1 MQGMSTSDA
10 PAPKA
15 PKMEGPPPK
24 ILIVSA
30 PYYHHVVDGMF
41 KAANEI
47 LAQVNAEITHV
58 EVAGAFELP
67 QALGLALRAK
77 ADFDGYIVLG
87 CVVRGETDHYEF
99 ICSATMDGLMHVA
112 LDHAICLGTA
122 VLTVDTL
129 AQAVA
134 RSHETG
140 ANKGAEAAVAC
151 LKQILLARQ
160 FAA

>member
-1 MQGMSTSDA
+1 MSTADA
-10 PAPKA
+10 PAPVA
-15 PKMEGPPPK
+15 PKLAGPPPRV
-24 ILIVSA
+24 LIISA
-30 PYYHHVVDGMF
+30 PYYHHVVDGMQSAALAIF
-41 KAANEI
+41 KQASAATE
-47 LAQVNAEITHV
+47 VV
-58 EVAGAFELP
+58 EVSGAFELP
-67 QALGLALRAK
+67 QALALAAAGK
-77 ADFDGYIVLG
+77 ETFDGYIVLG

-99 ICSATMDGLMHVA
+99 ICDSTMNGLMQVA
-112 LDHAICLGTA
+112 TTHGLCLGSA

-151 LKQILLARQ
+151 LRQIGLKRR

>member
-1 MQGMSTSDA
+1 MSTADA
-10 PAPKA
+10 QTPLAPKLAGPAPR
-15 PKMEGPPPK
+15 
-24 ILIVSA
+24 ILLVSA
-30 PYYHHVVDGMF
+30 PYYHHVVDGMLG
-41 KAANEI
+41 AAREI
-47 LAQVNAEITHV
+47 LAQVHAETTLV
-58 EVAGAFELP
+58 EVSGAFELP
-67 QALGLALRAK
+67 QAVAIALK
-77 ADFDGYIVLG
+77 QGQTYDGYIVLG

-99 ICSATMDGLMHVA
+99 ISAATMDGLMHLA
-112 LDHAICLGTA
+112 LAHGIALGTA

-151 LKQILLARQ
+151 LKQIAIARK

>member
-1 MQGMSTSDA
+1 MSTADA
-10 PAPKA
+10 PVPKA
-15 PKMEGPPPK
+15 PRLDGPPPK
-24 ILIVSA
+24 ILAVSA
-30 PYYHHVVDGMF
+30 PYYHHVVDGMM

-47 LAQVNAEITHV
+47 LEQAKAEVTHI
-58 EVAGAFELP
+58 EVSGAFELP
-67 QALGLALRAK
+67 QALSLALHAK
-77 ADFDGYIVLG
+77 AEFDGYIVLG

-112 LDHAICLGTA
+112 VNHAICLGTA

-151 LKQILLARQ
+151 LKQIALARR